1 MSQKTVPTG
10 LGVENGL
17 QTGEKAVCE
26 TIAEYHCR
34 TRNRTMPAER
44 ARNGSMDYRAYHE
57 DQGLYLGLFPSG
69 ILTDLKDQSSLEKR
83 QAAVNLIQHTIQS
96 CRKKRLLQESL
107 PQLVDLVTTPLND
120 TNFKIVLTGLQ
131 LMGDLIEQVGNL
143 LAPYLTPLISS
154 YLGKV
159 GSNKYAVK
167 QAGMQVLIKL
177 MRALD
182 PWAVT
187 STVAVYGLT
196 HKQTKVREETLN
208 VIISSLLSFPA
219 KCFKLG
225 RLVEITV
232 PLLVDS
238 KRRVRQACLETL
250 SVLADRMGRKKTK
263 FIMSMIADMEKK
275 LSTELEDDNVGLLL
289 AVQTRLARK
298 ALPTLNTDGLVDHVV
313 TAASGHSTEEFT
325 GPDVDWIL
333 TATKG
338 KSPAS
343 RRKNAE
349 TGGQGAAT
357 CPAPGPLKSAGRRL
371 PWDPEQAAA
380 SVVSVHMCCVWC
392 KYLRLK
398 VIPFL
403 L

>member
-1 MSQKTVPTG
+1 MSQKTVPVG
-10 LGVENGL
+10 LGVESDL
-17 QTGEKAVCE
+17 QTGEKAVYE
-26 TIAEYHCR
+26 TMPEYYRRNRALVGPER
-34 TRNRTMPAER
+34 TRN
-44 ARNGSMDYRAYHE
+44 GSVDYRAFQE
-57 DQGLYLGLFPSG
+57 DGLYLGLFPHG
-69 ILTDLKDQSSLEKR
+69 ILADLKDQSSLEKR
-83 QAAVNLIQHTIQS
+83 QAAVNVIQVTIQG
-96 CRKKRLLQESL
+96 CKKKRLLQESL

-120 TNFKIVLTGLQ
+120 TNFKIVLIGLQ

-167 QAGMQVLIKL
+167 QAGMQVLVQL

-219 KCFKLG
+219 KYFKLG

-250 SVLADRMGRKKTK
+250 TVLADRMGRRKTK
-263 FIMSMIADMEKK
+263 FIMSMIADMERK
-275 LSTELEDDNVGLLL
+275 LSAELEDDNVGLLL
-289 AVQTRLARK
+289 AFQTRLARK
-298 ALPTLNTDGLVDHVV
+298 ELPRLNADGLVDHVV
-313 TAASGHSTEEFT
+313 TVSSGHSTEEFA
-325 GPDVDWIL
+325 GADVDWIL

-343 RRKNAE
+343 RRKNVE
-349 TGGQGAAT
+349 TGGQVAT

-371 PWDPEQAAA
+371 PWDPEQAAT
-380 SVVSVHMCCVWC
+380 SVVSVHMSS
-392 KYLRLK
+392 
-398 VIPFL
+398 L
-403 L
+403 LVCGANTSD

>member
-1 MSQKTVPTG
+1 MSQKTVPAG
-10 LGVENGL
+10 LGVESDL

-26 TIAEYHCR
+26 TYHCM
-34 TRNRTMPAER
+34 TRNRTMPSER
-44 ARNGSMDYRAYHE
+44 SRNGSMDNRTFQE
-57 DQGLYLGLFPSG
+57 DQGLYLGLFPRG
-69 ILTDLKDQSSLEKR
+69 ILADLKDQSSLEKR
-83 QAAVNLIQHTIQS
+83 QTAVNVIQHTIQT
-96 CRKKRLLQESL
+96 CKKKSLLQESL

-120 TNFKIVLTGLQ
+120 TNFKIVLIGLQ
-131 LMGDLIEQVGNL
+131 LMRDLIEQVGNL
-143 LAPYLTPLISS
+143 LAPYLTPLVSS

-167 QAGMQVLIKL
+167 QAGMQVLVQL

-187 STVAVYGLT
+187 STVAVYGLA

-219 KCFKLG
+219 KYFKLG

-250 SVLADRMGRKKTK
+250 SVLADRMGRRKTK
-263 FIMSMIADMEKK
+263 FIMSMIADMETK
-275 LSTELEDDNVGLLL
+275 LSAELEDDNVGLLL
-289 AVQTRLARK
+289 AFQTRLARRK
-298 ALPTLNTDGLVDHVV
+298 LPRLNSDGLVDHVLTV
-313 TAASGHSTEEFT
+313 ASGHSVEEFT
-325 GPDVDWIL
+325 GADVDWIL

-343 RRKNAE
+343 RMKNTE
-349 TGGQGAAT
+349 MGGQGATT
-357 CPAPGPLKSAGRRL
+357 CPAPGPLKSAGKRL

-380 SVVSVHMCCVWC
+380 SVVRH
-392 KYLRLK
+392 
-398 VIPFL
+398 FL
-403 L
+403 CLFVV